1 MMMRVWWN
9 KAAYL
14 MVAAKEGWD
23 RGGKREGGSNNLT
36 FTRFYLPMIL
46 GLPESFNK
54 WDSGGHS
61 MSKLKVLSEGEVG
74 ALGNNNAR

>member
-23 RGGKREGGSNNLT
+23 GRERGKGSNNLT

-46 GLPESFNK
+46 RLPEAFTM
-54 WDSGGHS
+54 WDSRGRYT
-61 MSKLKVLSEGEVG
+61 SKPQCCVRE
-74 ALGNNNAR
+74 R